1 MGGRSNKPVH
11 TPLDG
16 VGWSYWNAA
25 DGHRKLIMNS
35 NASAFVSFAIFI
47 GTLSYLTSN
56 DFNGSGLA
64 AILMV
69 LGAFLL
75 IFAIG
80 ATSKD

>member
-1 MGGRSNKPVH
+1 
-11 TPLDG
+11 
-16 VGWSYWNAA
+16 
-25 DGHRKLIMNS
+25 MNS